1 MASVSEAA
9 FKRLRSN
16 IAVLDID
23 GSSIFS
29 LSIVPRTDVTNFSFS
44 FSFVR
49 IILFVIKVIR
59 SRVPVECY
67 G

>member
-29 LSIVPRTDVTNFSFS
+29 LSILCCIDVLIFFSFS
-44 FSFVR
+44 F
-49 IILFVIKVIR
+49 L
-59 SRVPVECY
+59 
-67 G
+67 

>member
-29 LSIVPRTDVTNFSFS
+29 PSIVPRTDVTNFSFS